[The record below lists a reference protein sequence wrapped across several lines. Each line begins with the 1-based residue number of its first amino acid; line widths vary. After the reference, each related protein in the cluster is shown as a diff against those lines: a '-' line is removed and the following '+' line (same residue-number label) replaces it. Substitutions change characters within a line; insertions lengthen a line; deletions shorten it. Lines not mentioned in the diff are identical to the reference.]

1 MRANFYC
8 HVYIWSVNIVNL
20 LEMDTITIN
29 KDGINGL
36 KDSTEAVDLDLV
48 KKYVLYKNVI

>member
-1 MRANFYC
+1 
-8 HVYIWSVNIVNL
+8 
-20 LEMDTITIN
+20 MDTITIN

-36 KDSTEAVDLDLV
+36 KDGTEAVDLDLV